1 MKILIL
7 LQKRYTT
14 SNPKQILTILVG
26 GKFVSDFREKANILS
41 NFRVSTCTLIDNA
54 SFLPPFSFKTGSRIN
69 SFHVTENDILAII
82 KILDPSKT
90 HG

>member
-54 SFLPPFSFKTGSRIN
+54 SFFPPFSFKTGSRIN